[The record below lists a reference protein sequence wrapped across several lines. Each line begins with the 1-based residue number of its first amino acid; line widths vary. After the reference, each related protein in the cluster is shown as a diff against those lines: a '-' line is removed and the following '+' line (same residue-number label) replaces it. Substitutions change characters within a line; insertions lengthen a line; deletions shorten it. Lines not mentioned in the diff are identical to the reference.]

1 MRILRRFAW
10 GITGIALAVSFG
22 ALVVSG
28 QAKGGSDMAG
38 SKMGTMDNMM
48 GAKDKTM
55 GMAPTAGKMMT
66 RDQKIANAMSAGPM
80 SVAGK
85 ATILD
90 WPVKEGE
97 KPTVLRAGTNGWTC
111 LPDMPQTQGSDPMC
125 LDRSWMAWVDAYL
138 AHKPV
143 QVSTVGIGYM
153 TAPGGAFQSSSDPYA
168 MAKTADNQWVHHP
181 PHVMILVPDLK
192 ALQGISTDPNNGG
205 PYVMFAGTPYAHIM
219 APTGGDKMMGMA
231 K

>member
-1 MRILRRFAW
+1 MRILRRFASA
-10 GITGIALAVSFG
+10 ITGVALVVSFT

-28 QAKGGSDMAG
+28 QTGSG
-38 SKMGTMDNMM
+38 SGMTGNKMGTMDNMM
-48 GAKDKTM
+48 GARDKTTM
-55 GMAPTAGKMMT
+55 SGPMMT
-66 RDQKIANAMSAGPM
+66 KDQKIANAMSAGPL

-90 WPVKEGE
+90 WPAKEGE
-97 KPTVLRAGTNGWTC
+97 KPAVLRAGSNGWTC

-125 LDRSWMAWVDAYL
+125 LDKSWMVWVDAYL

-168 MAKTADNQWVHHP
+168 TTKTPDNQWVHHP

-219 APTGGDKMMGMA
+219 APTGGDKMMGMGRS